1 MNKITKKSVNALMDI
16 YKNHKTNVVLTLT
29 DSDNKDAVLME
40 IPIKNEMSVDEQ
52 GAFVDRVVN
61 ACFDSNGDFIPQI
74 LDAVFMI
81 TLLQM
86 TTNVPVFEKSLTL
99 DDGSTED
106 VLDIDKTYELCKA
119 INLVA
124 NVKDNSYQQLI
135 QGLRQMVCD
144 KLEYRKQMQ
153 FSQERQILTKARE
166 EIENGVAMLVAT
178 GQQLMETISH
188 VGTAADMTEALKN
201 MNYSEL
207 VSTVLSST

>member
-1 MNKITKKSVNALMDI
+1 MSKITKKSVNTLMDV
-16 YKNHKTNVVLTLT
+16 YKNHKTDVVLKLT
-29 DSDNKDAVLME
+29 NPNNNDEIIME
-40 IPIKNEMSVDEQ
+40 IPIKTEMSIDEQ

-61 ACFDSNGDFIPQI
+61 ACFDSNGDFIPQC

-86 TTNVPVFEKSLTL
+86 TTNVPVYEKTITL
-99 DDGSTED
+99 DDGSTQD
-106 VLDIDKTYELCKA
+106 VVDIDKTYELCKA
-119 INLVA
+119 INLVG
-124 NVKDNSYQQLI
+124 NVKDSVYQRLVE
-135 QGLRQMVCD
+135 GLRQMVVD

-153 FSQERQILTKARE
+153 FSQERQILIKARE
-166 EIENGVAMLVAT
+166 EIENGVAMLIAT
-178 GQQLMETISH
+178 GQKLTETISH

>member
-1 MNKITKKSVNALMDI
+1 MNKITKKSVNALMDV

-29 DSDNKDAVLME
+29 DPANEDAVLME
-40 IPIKNEMSVDEQ
+40 IPIKNEMSIDEQ
-52 GAFVDRVVN
+52 GMFVNRVVN

-86 TTNVPVFEKSLTL
+86 TTNVPVFEKSITL

-178 GQQLMETISH
+178 GQQLMETLSH